1 MPERDFY
8 KVLHVDPEADAD
20 VIAAAYE
27 VLTGKLNP
35 RTDWSGVHEVRLAE
49 LNRAYHVLR
58 DRAARRAYDL
68 ERSSELVPMGPGER
82 ASDYV
87 RLGAGPLTERV
98 QAGLNGANVASL
110 TLEFGR
116 YAGWTLGAIARQ
128 DPEYLLWL
136 SRHSSG
142 IRYRS
147 AILRLLREQEE
158 QRAQHHAKP

>member
-8 KVLHVDPEADAD
+8 KVLQVDPDADAD
-20 VIAAAYE
+20 VISAAYE
-27 VLTGKLNP
+27 VLSGKLNP
-35 RTDWSGVHEVRLAE
+35 RTDRTGIQEVRLAE
-49 LNRAYHVLR
+49 LNRAYHTLR
-58 DRAARRAYDL
+58 DRAARRAYDE
-68 ERSSELVPMGPGER
+68 ERSKELVPMGPGER
-82 ASDYV
+82 STDYP
-87 RLGAGPLTERV
+87 RMAAGPLTERV

-158 QRAQHHAKP
+158 QRALHQTKP